1 MCVLYRQFKISNP
14 FIVHRIPGVRP
25 VKNLKQCVLHVN
37 ILYSLYNC
45 TMYSVQY
52 PWDQLN
58 VCLPCVQRALVSF
71 DLRLKLELDLLHNSN
86 YVRQNNIKLNII
98 KSLLLI
104 FSHSFFKNEVIGT
117 ERRRFW

>member
-1 MCVLYRQFKISNP
+1 MYSDHVCIVQFKISNP

-45 TMYSVQY
+45 TVYSVQY

-58 VCLPCVQRALVSF
+58 VYLVYSVLLF
-71 DLRLKLELDLLHNSN
+71 RL
-86 YVRQNNIKLNII
+86 I
-98 KSLLLI
+98 
-104 FSHSFFKNEVIGT
+104 
-117 ERRRFW
+117 